1 MNITEAI
8 ETMKEI
14 LAVLDKIYNALIANN
29 MNENE
34 EE

>member
-14 LAVLDKIYNALIANN
+14 LAVLDKIYHALIANN
-29 MNENE
+29 MEAE
-34 EE
+34 K